1 MLKWQIL
8 CYVYF
13 ITIKNNRKKYNW
25 KCAFMFLSIKRWI
38 KWAQKFSIRTI
49 SKTHLLKI
57 VPTLIK
63 KKKNSR
69 TCTPNNQNL
78 GGPIPKVKN
87 KNLQKPRYTW
97 RCAVDRSVLALLGG
111 EGGEGWRA
119 LTSHCPLYPAQP
131 REHRFQQDFR
141 VGPGTASVQGLWWPC

>member
-1 MLKWQIL
+1 MSTKIQ
-8 CYVYF
+8 YKNH
-13 ITIKNNRKKYNW
+13 IKDTFTQNSSYSD
-25 KCAFMFLSIKRWI
+25 L
-38 KWAQKFSIRTI
+38 
-49 SKTHLLKI
+49 
-57 VPTLIK
+57 

-111 EGGEGWRA
+111 EGGEG
-119 LTSHCPLYPAQP
+119 
-131 REHRFQQDFR
+131 
-141 VGPGTASVQGLWWPC
+141 